1 MENVRGF
8 DTTLLLNNV
17 YNILVKIAIKLI
29 FLSNLFF
36 NSFMKMK
43 SEKRNVICFPFFIK
57 NKKQIIELK
66 NPNKILL
73 KYENSGHLFEFRFS
87 C

>member
-1 MENVRGF
+1 
-8 DTTLLLNNV
+8 
-17 YNILVKIAIKLI
+17 
-29 FLSNLFF
+29 
-36 NSFMKMK
+36 MKMK

-87 C
+87 Y